1 MRLAVKITLYN
12 TFMRLLLAGGG
23 WLLWP
28 TPIHPLVYL
37 VVAIVLGL
45 MVVLDLGYIH
55 FLLRPMRILI
65 KRKLRLIQDPG
76 QFDFVPLK
84 TTTTDLRQLDKR
96 INNLM
101 GQLDI
106 RFACEKAFTA
116 YASHE
121 LLTPIAV
128 LRNRFDNII
137 ADEET
142 PDHIAARLVDS
153 QQTLQRLSRIVQML
167 LCLARIENHQYL
179 KNETV
184 SIRSVLLEVLH
195 ALDDRIAMKEII
207 MTLEPDKDIV
217 SISANHSLL
226 YTMLLNLIGNAV
238 RYNSDQGHVTIGW
251 GQFGNRPTL
260 TISDSGP
267 GMTPEQIAM
276 LTQYGRPVKATGN
289 GIGLQVIQTI
299 SRFHHIGILVDL
311 PETKGTSI
319 TLKFTDVQ

>member
-1 MRLAVKITLYN
+1 MKLAVKIALYN
-12 TFMRLLLAGGG
+12 ACMRLVLVGACGVF
-23 WLLWP
+23 WP
-28 TPIHPLVYL
+28 APLIPTWYVAVTVFL
-37 VVAIVLGL
+37 SVMVVA
-45 MVVLDLGYIH
+45 DLGYTN
-55 FLLRPMRILI
+55 FLLRPLRILI
-65 KRKLRLIQDPG
+65 RRKLRLIQDPG

-84 TTTTDLRQLDKR
+84 TSTTDLRQLDKR

-101 GQLDI
+101 SQLDI

-142 PDHIAARLVDS
+142 PDHIASRLVDS

-184 SIRSVLLEVLH
+184 SIRAVLMEVLH
-195 ALDDRIAMKEII
+195 ALDDRIAMKEI
-207 MTLEPDKDIV
+207 TLGLDEGPDIV

-238 RYNSDQGHVTIGW
+238 RYNPDQGQVTIGW
-251 GQFGNRPTL
+251 GRFGNRPTL

-299 SRFHHIGILVDL
+299 SRFHRIGISIEL
-311 PETKGTSI
+311 PAKGGTII
-319 TLKFTDVQ
+319 TLKFTDTQ

>member
-1 MRLAVKITLYN
+1 
-12 TFMRLLLAGGG
+12 
-23 WLLWP
+23 
-28 TPIHPLVYL
+28 
-37 VVAIVLGL
+37 
-45 MVVLDLGYIH
+45 
-55 FLLRPMRILI
+55 MRILI
-65 KRKLRLIQDPG
+65 RRKLRIIQDPG

-84 TTTTDLRQLDKR
+84 TSTTDLRQLDKR

-101 GQLDI
+101 SQLDI

-153 QQTLQRLSRIVQML
+153 QQTLLRLSRIVQML

-179 KNETV
+179 KNETI

-195 ALDDRIAMKEII
+195 ALDDRIAMKEIT
-207 MTLEPDKDIV
+207 MTLEPDTDIV

-226 YTMLLNLIGNAV
+226 YTMLVNLIGNAV
-238 RYNSDQGHVTIGW
+238 RYNTDQGHVTIGW
-251 GQFGNRPTL
+251 GRFGNRPTL
-260 TISDSGP
+260 TITDSGP

-299 SRFHHIGILVDL
+299 SRFHHIGISVD
-311 PETKGTSI
+311 PSTTKGTLI
-319 TLKFTDVQ
+319 TLKFTDIQ